1 MRAGPHLSHGQGML
15 WSGLQKVCNNYFC
28 IPFQIFYIL
37 NSYQCILGAFHIE
50 RVSDGW
56 NGVGNKHD

>member
-1 MRAGPHLSHGQGML
+1 MVRAAESVQHY
-15 WSGLQKVCNNYFC
+15 CC

>member
-1 MRAGPHLSHGQGML
+1 MVRAAESVQHLLLLLHTFSD
-15 WSGLQKVCNNYFC
+15 
-28 IPFQIFYIL
+28 IL
-37 NSYQCILGAFHIE
+37 YTNSYQCILGAFHIE

>member
-1 MRAGPHLSHGQGML
+1 MDKVCYGQGCR
-15 WSGLQKVCNNYFC
+15 KCA

-37 NSYQCILGAFHIE
+37 NSYQCTLGAFHIE

-56 NGVGNKHD
+56 NGVGNKHDWDFTSDRGAK